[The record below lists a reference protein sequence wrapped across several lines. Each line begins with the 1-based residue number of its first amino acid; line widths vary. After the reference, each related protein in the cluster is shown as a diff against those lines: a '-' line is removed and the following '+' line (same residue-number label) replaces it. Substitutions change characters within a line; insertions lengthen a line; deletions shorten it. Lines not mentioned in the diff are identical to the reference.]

1 MYHESGEARLV
12 LVYDESGE
20 ARLVLVYDESGVT
33 GHVTDGVFVTQGMGR
48 GRSLGLVTMVTRR
61 LERHHQTVQR
71 PQNLLFSS
79 IILIKCNITML

>member
-1 MYHESGEARLV
+1 M
-12 LVYDESGE
+12 YDESGE

-33 GHVTDGVFVTQGMGR
+33 IGHVTDGVFVTQGMGR